1 VSRSWSAVIVAVW
14 LSFTGAREARAQEQ
28 RWSRGSGSL
37 HAGSVAGFAQLR
49 GEEVVAIGGR
59 VGAAFHLGPVAIGA
73 DWDYMGVGNTQPRGH
88 LHRIGFNTRVDFA
101 RLDKHFGGENTS
113 LALWVDGG
121 AGRQRGLWHDGST
134 VDRGDFSVGAGWTLV
149 HRVNL
154 STRPRRLE
162 TVGWRFGWRFMA
174 APRWAAS
181 NGIAS
186 CRRQAPCPPGPM
198 EDVPYDLG
206 MVVNSSLDFAW

>member
-1 VSRSWSAVIVAVW
+1 VPRSWSAVFIAVW
-14 LSFTGAREARAQEQ
+14 LSFTAAQDARAQEA

-37 HAGSVAGFAQLR
+37 HAGSIAGFAQLR
-49 GEEVVAIGGR
+49 GEEVVAIGAR
-59 VGAAFHLGPVAIGA
+59 AGAAIHIGPAAIGA
-73 DWDYMGVGNTQPRGH
+73 DWDYMAVGNVQPRGR
-88 LHRIGFNTRVDFA
+88 LHRIGVNGRIDFA
-101 RLDKHFGGENTS
+101 RLDRHFGGPNTS

-121 AGRQRGLWHDGST
+121 VGRQKGTWYDGVS
-134 VDRGDFSVGAGWTLV
+134 VDRADFSAGAGWTLV

-186 CRRQAPCPPGPM
+186 CRRMSPCPPGPG
-198 EDVPYDLG
+198 EEVPYDLG